1 MRIAVTGTNGI
12 GKSTFIKDF
21 LTEWPDFK
29 TPTTTYRDTVK
40 NRHASK
46 ITESKQR
53 KILDHMIDT
62 MKTYGATDNVIYDR
76 CPVDNMVY
84 TLLANSQ
91 GLISDE
97 FVEESAKR
105 LKESLRMI
113 DLILFIPITK
123 SDKINLT
130 ATLSAR
136 DGIDLDYAT
145 GVDHIFKALYK
156 QWELKESIFVDIAD
170 KPHVIEIFGTREE
183 RLSISRLYVTPD
195 GDTFEQGSIITPSE
209 LDELEK
215 LNALVTEQQT
225 LVDIKTNNIDYLNSE
240 KSKN

>member
-130 ATLSAR
+130 STLSAR

-156 QWELKESIFVDIAD
+156 QWELKESIFVDVTD

>member
-12 GKSTFIKDF
+12 GKSTFIRDF

-29 TPTTTYRDTVK
+29 TPTTTYRNVVK

-46 ITESKQR
+46 ITEAKQR

-62 MKTYGATDNVIYDR
+62 MKTYGAKDNVIYDR

-91 GLISDE
+91 GLISDK

-105 LKESLRMI
+105 MRESLRMI
-113 DLILFIPITK
+113 DLLLFIPITK
-123 SDKINLT
+123 TDQINLT
-130 ATLSAR
+130 STLSAR
-136 DGIDLDYAT
+136 DGIDEDYAK
-145 GVDHIFKALYK
+145 GVDHIFKALFR
-156 QWELKESIFVDIAD
+156 QWEFKESIFVDSAD

-195 GDTFEQGSIITPSE
+195 GETYDQGNIITPSE

-225 LVDIKTNNIDYLNSE
+225 LVDIKTSNIDFLNSE
-240 KSKN
+240 EGKN